1 MNIEFK
7 ETPVI
12 DEKSISLTKKMPTK
26 ASSKIKNNESLSK
39 SDHLLNEINNSFHTL
54 HINDDNSNDDNEPNK
69 NESNNNDD
77 NVSDLDQAM
86 INYINFFNNKE
97 QSKIPI
103 PTPFIVSTRSAMC
116 KMEHISCLD
125 LSKIVS
131 FISYNIISN
140 IIFKKDLNYLI
151 RGISIENII
160 IRFDES
166 YLKKYKKP
174 YVKFFGNIID
184 PTNQEDCLL
193 MFNNLHLLE
202 TNSLKKQ
209 GRQKNKKDNG
219 DFYNSC
225 SIIVKPSLDVKCV
238 NIKLFNNGNIT
249 LTGSKGELDG
259 FNSCSVLLNEMKK
272 RKEIFPNTIPSLIDE
287 SKIIGYRITMIN
299 SDFNTKFKIDLNK
312 LLDILNNLEDNLFIK
327 FNPEKYRGLIIGFF
341 WNEKYKEQLGI
352 CHCSDKCKGKGNGK
366 GEGQCKK
373 ITISIFKSGSIIIT
387 GGFLIK
393 QVEDA
398 YAFINNLLKQFYH
411 DIIKLSILDFIEES
425 EN

>member
-1 MNIEFK
+1 
-7 ETPVI
+7 
-12 DEKSISLTKKMPTK
+12 
-26 ASSKIKNNESLSK
+26 
-39 SDHLLNEINNSFHTL
+39 
-54 HINDDNSNDDNEPNK
+54 
-69 NESNNNDD
+69 
-77 NVSDLDQAM
+77 
-86 INYINFFNNKE
+86 
-97 QSKIPI
+97 
-103 PTPFIVSTRSAMC
+103 
-116 KMEHISCLD
+116 MEHISCLD

-238 NIKLFNNGNIT
+238 I
-249 LTGSKGELDG
+249 
-259 FNSCSVLLNEMKK
+259 
-272 RKEIFPNTIPSLIDE
+272 
-287 SKIIGYRITMIN
+287 
-299 SDFNTKFKIDLNK
+299 
-312 LLDILNNLEDNLFIK
+312 
-327 FNPEKYRGLIIGFF
+327 
-341 WNEKYKEQLGI
+341 
-352 CHCSDKCKGKGNGK
+352 
-366 GEGQCKK
+366 
-373 ITISIFKSGSIIIT
+373 
-387 GGFLIK
+387 
-393 QVEDA
+393 
-398 YAFINNLLKQFYH
+398 
-411 DIIKLSILDFIEES
+411 
-425 EN
+425 

>member
-1 MNIEFK
+1 MVHLLLECIMNIEFK
-7 ETPVI
+7 ETSTI
-12 DEKSISLTKKMPTK
+12 DEKSVSFTKKTTK
-26 ASSKIKNNESLSK
+26 PISKVNEDTTSKINEDTSITT
-39 SDHLLNEINNSFHTL
+39 DHLLSK
-54 HINDDNSNDDNEPNK
+54 INDDS
-69 NESNNNDD
+69 NNDD
-77 NVSDLDQAM
+77 VSDLDQAM

-116 KMEHISCLD
+116 KMENISCLD

-131 FISYNIISN
+131 FISHNIISN

-160 IRFDES
+160 LRFDES

-272 RKEIFPNTIPSLIDE
+272 HKEIFPNTDSSFIDE

-352 CHCSDKCKGKGNGK
+352 CNCSDKCKGKGNGK

-393 QVEDA
+393 QIEDA
-398 YAFINNLLKQFYH
+398 YAFINNLLKKFYH

-425 EN
+425 EC

>member
-7 ETPVI
+7 ETSEI
-12 DEKSISLTKKMPTK
+12 NEKTSKSKTSTKTKK
-26 ASSKIKNNESLSK
+26 ESLIVN
-39 SDHLLNEINNSFHTL
+39 DDLLNK
-54 HINDDNSNDDNEPNK
+54 INDDLNLSPTNDELNEDVSN
-69 NESNNNDD
+69 
-77 NVSDLDQAM
+77 LDQAM

-97 QSKIPI
+97 QTKIPV
-103 PTPFIVSTRSAMC
+103 PTQFVVSTRSAMC
-116 KMEHISCLD
+116 KMEHVDCLD

-131 FISYNIISN
+131 YISYNIISN

-160 IRFDES
+160 LRFDES

-209 GRQKNKKDNG
+209 GRQKNKKENG

-225 SIIVKPSLDVKCV
+225 SIIVKPSLDIKCV

-259 FNSCSVLLNEMKK
+259 FNSCTVLLNEIKK
-272 RKEIFPNTIPSLIDE
+272 RKEIFPNMIPSLIDE
-287 SKIIGYRITMIN
+287 SKIIRYKITMIN
-299 SDFNTKFKIDLNK
+299 SDFNTNFKIDLNK

-327 FNPEKYRGLIIGFF
+327 FNPEKYRGLIIGFY
-341 WNEKYKEQLGI
+341 WNEKNKEQLGI
-352 CHCSDKCKGKGNGK
+352 CDCSDKCKGKGNGK
-366 GEGQCKK
+366 GDGQCKK

-398 YAFINNLLKQFYH
+398 YAFINSLLKKFYH

-425 EN
+425 DD

>member
-7 ETPVI
+7 ETSVI
-12 DEKSISLTKKMPTK
+12 DEKSTYFTKKTPK
-26 ASSKIKNNESLSK
+26 VSSKKEKDSLLSIT
-39 SDHLLNEINNSFHTL
+39 DPLLNEINDSYQSL
-54 HINDDNSNDDNEPNK
+54 CINNIDDDNEND
-69 NESNNNDD
+69 NENDND
-77 NVSDLDQAM
+77 NENVSDLDQAM

-97 QSKIPI
+97 QSKIPV
-103 PTPFIVSTRSAMC
+103 PTSYVVSTRSAMC
-116 KMEHISCLD
+116 KMEHVSCLD

-160 IRFDES
+160 LRFDES

-209 GRQKNKKDNG
+209 GRQKNKKENG

-249 LTGSKGELDG
+249 LTGSKEELDG
-259 FNSCSVLLNEMKK
+259 FNACVVLLNEIKK
-272 RKEIFPNTIPSLIDE
+272 RKEIFPNMIPSLIDQ
-287 SKIIGYRITMIN
+287 SKIIGYKITMIN
-299 SDFNTKFKIDLNK
+299 SDFNTNFKIDLNK

-327 FNPEKYRGLIIGFF
+327 FNPEKYRGLIIGFY
-341 WNEKYKEQLGI
+341 WNEKNIEQIGI
-352 CHCSDKCKGKGNGK
+352 CHCSNKCKGKGNGK

-393 QVEDA
+393 QIEDA
-398 YAFINNLLKQFYH
+398 YTFINNLLKKFYH
-411 DIIKLSILDFIEES
+411 DIIKLSILDFIEEN